1 MGSFRSGP
9 RDAAVLSWARAAHPK
24 EGSPVEK
31 GSDESTSATIWHAA
45 AAPAPA
51 IVVKIR
57 ARAAAAREA
66 TGRPDVLLRRKRGA
80 GRVPRAAREASLRES
95 RGARARSQTCAGAG
109 AGPNANRRRSKHD
122 PDVRWPA
129 KRSSK
134 NPAARR
140 PSGHPRRPAPLDGIE
155 RTAPAFQ
162 RRRKIVLVSLA
173 ENARAQALPVAA
185 LGFAGLD
192 EAETAARQYLTD
204 LKLPPG
210 IGDAILGAQRRV
222 ALRYLGRAE
231 LPWTNR
237 GDATRMVLR

>member
-1 MGSFRSGP
+1 MCFCG
-9 RDAAVLSWARAAHPK
+9 
-24 EGSPVEK
+24 
-31 GSDESTSATIWHAA
+31 ES
-45 AAPAPA
+45 AAPDEYRAPRGKKRA
-51 IVVKIR
+51 FENRAER
-57 ARAAAAREA
+57 AR
-66 TGRPDVLLRRKRGA
+66 G
-80 GRVPRAAREASLRES
+80 
-95 RGARARSQTCAGAG
+95 SQTCAGAG

-140 PSGHPRRPAPLDGIE
+140 PSGHLRLPAPLDGFE

-237 GDATRMVLR
+237 GDAAAATRMVLR